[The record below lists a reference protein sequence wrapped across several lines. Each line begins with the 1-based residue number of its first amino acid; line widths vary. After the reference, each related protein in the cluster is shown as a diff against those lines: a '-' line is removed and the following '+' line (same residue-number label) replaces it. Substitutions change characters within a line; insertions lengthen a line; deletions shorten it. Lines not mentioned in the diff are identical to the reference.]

1 LHRPIKKSYNK
12 PQLIGPGGGKT
23 MSEQTVNIIVAIL
36 FFAVLG
42 IVKNHF
48 GMG

>member
-1 LHRPIKKSYNK
+1 
-12 PQLIGPGGGKT
+12 
-23 MSEQTVNIIVAIL
+23 MSEQTINIIVAIL